1 MNELHKAI
9 RKELRNAGLTVTKR
23 AKVQSENVAVD
34 EGYLTEEW
42 PNGTI
47 WLCFVPLYLTN
58 AGSYSAPMSLR
69 QNKEA
74 RANGIAKVIE
84 LLSSKGFEAEFV
96 EGEFAKVTA

>member
-9 RKELRNAGLTVTKR
+9 RNELRSAGLTVTKR
-23 AKVQSENVAVD
+23 AKARSENVAVD

-42 PNGTI
+42 PNGVV

-58 AGSYSAPMSLR
+58 AGSYAPQMSLS
-69 QNKEA
+69 QDKEA
-74 RANGIAKVIE
+74 RVNGIAKAIA
-84 LLSSKGFEAEFV
+84 LLSSKGFEAELA